1 MLMTSQDIDPQAVL
15 GFIVRR
21 QQTPETACAYLGTDP
36 SEIRADLEGLDQHW
50 LETVRISASADGRIH
65 GAAVVEWDEE
75 LDRSWVHGPWVEEDA
90 LRTAG
95 PELLAAVTAQAPVT
109 AHEMYADVAHDGMAW
124 LAQHCGWRAGE
135 ANFEYSRT
143 SPPPAGPQA
152 SDARAAT
159 GADEPTLRELHER
172 EFPGTY
178 ATTEQL
184 LDPDGTYSTSVI
196 DGERAPVGY
205 VSWQLQGEAAVYID
219 FLAVHPGARR
229 KGLGQRLIAAAQEA
243 SGRSTVALTVDEHR
257 PDARAFYAALG
268 FTVTAATRPY
278 RLQRPA

>member
-1 MLMTSQDIDPQAVL
+1 HA
-15 GFIVRR
+15 
-21 QQTPETACAYLGTDP
+21 P
-36 SEIRADLEGLDQHW
+36 S
-50 LETVRISASADGRIH
+50 
-65 GAAVVEWDEE
+65 
-75 LDRSWVHGPWVEEDA
+75 
-90 LRTAG
+90 
-95 PELLAAVTAQAPVT
+95 T
-109 AHEMYADVAHDGMAW
+109 AHEWHAAAAHDGSACP
-124 LAQHCGWRAGE
+124 AQHCGWRAGE
-135 ANFEYSRT
+135 ATFELRGT

-152 SDARAAT
+152 SDACAAT

-196 DGERAPVGY
+196 DGERAPAGY

-219 FLAVHPGARR
+219 FLAAYPGARR